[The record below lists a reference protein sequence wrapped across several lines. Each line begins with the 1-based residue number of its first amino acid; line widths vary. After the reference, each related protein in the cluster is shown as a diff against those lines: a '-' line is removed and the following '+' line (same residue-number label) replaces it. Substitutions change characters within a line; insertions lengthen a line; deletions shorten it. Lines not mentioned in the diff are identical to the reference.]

1 MPNNL
6 PEKCYLC
13 GRLLCAPTSVDH
25 VPPKQLFAPAIR
37 EAHDL
42 QLLTIPVH
50 ADCNKAYQY
59 DEDYFVH
66 TLMPFAPKSYAGRA
80 IYNDVL
86 QKFRGGRKVGLTRGV
101 LEEFE
106 PMPSGLILPA
116 NKVVKRLQ
124 GERVSRIAWKIVRGL
139 YFHHHGITLPEERV
153 TWVSVTPMNEAEQ
166 PPEHFLRFM
175 EFSKEAHGQ
184 YPGIFSYRF
193 DNFADAGS
201 STHYWALLLWDAI
214 LITVMFHD
222 SACRCFSC
230 TKEDAA

>member
-116 NKVVKRLQ
+116 DKVVKRFQ
-124 GERVSRIAWKIVRGL
+124 GERISRIAWKIVRGL

-153 TWVSVTPMNEAEQ
+153 TWVSVTPMNEAE
-166 PPEHFLRFM
+166 
-175 EFSKEAHGQ
+175 
-184 YPGIFSYRF
+184 
-193 DNFADAGS
+193 
-201 STHYWALLLWDAI
+201 
-214 LITVMFHD
+214 
-222 SACRCFSC
+222 
-230 TKEDAA
+230 

>member
-1 MPNNL
+1 MAG
-6 PEKCYLC
+6 CSC
-13 GRLLCAPTSVDH
+13 GDSVDP
-25 VPPKQLFAPAIR
+25 VPRSDSSAGHSGSPRF
-37 EAHDL
+37 

-116 NKVVKRLQ
+116 NKVVKRFQ

-139 YFHHHGITLPEERV
+139 YFHHHGILCPR
-153 TWVSVTPMNEAEQ
+153 SV
-166 PPEHFLRFM
+166 
-175 EFSKEAHGQ
+175 
-184 YPGIFSYRF
+184 
-193 DNFADAGS
+193 
-201 STHYWALLLWDAI
+201 
-214 LITVMFHD
+214 
-222 SACRCFSC
+222 
-230 TKEDAA
+230 